1 MKKVN
6 QAISLALVA
15 MIAFSTLSLFR
26 VQLAGISILIGVAI
40 YTVIN
45 TKKRSH
51 SFTALDIKRAYREL
65 TESSI
70 CLWALLPLSINIVV
84 LFLAKVFFPE
94 FLEHIGGRTAH
105 LGIGILLVVQLMVS
119 ALGEEI
125 AWRAFF
131 QHELTKIVPVKPA
144 IVITS
149 IVFAIAHFSPGN
161 LVIAIIDVFLVFL
174 NSVIYGIIF
183 AKSKNAFVSSLAH
196 FAANLVAIVLLR
208 LI

>member
-1 MKKVN
+1 MKKTN

-15 MIAFSTLSLFR
+15 MIAFSALSVFR

-45 TKKRSH
+45 TKKRPH

-84 LFLAKVFFPE
+84 LFLAKIYFPE
-94 FLEHIGGRTAH
+94 LLEHIGGRTAH

-131 QHELTKIVPVKPA
+131 QHEFAKIVPVKPA

-149 IVFAIAHFSPGN
+149 IVFAIGHFSPGN
-161 LVIAIIDVFLVFL
+161 LTIVIIDVFLVFL

-196 FAANLVAIVLLR
+196 FAANLVAIVLLT

>member
-1 MKKVN
+1 MRKIN
-6 QAISLALVA
+6 QAVTLALVA

-26 VQLAGISILIGVAI
+26 VQLAGISILIGVVV

-45 TKKRSH
+45 TKNRPN
-51 SFTALDIKRAYREL
+51 SFTAVDIKRAYREL
-65 TESSI
+65 RESSI

-84 LFLAKVFFPE
+84 LLLAKIFFPE
-94 FLEHIGGRTAH
+94 FIEHIGGRTAH
-105 LGIGILLVVQLMVS
+105 LGIGILLVVQLLIS

-131 QHELTKIVPVKPA
+131 QHEVAKIVPVKPA

-149 IVFAIAHFSPGN
+149 IVFAIGHFSPGN
-161 LVIAIIDVFLVFL
+161 LAIAIIDVLLVFV

-196 FAANLVAIVLLR
+196 FAANLVALVLLT